1 MKSAGKAFSKSNRI
15 DESKEAVVMKKYC
28 FFLGLLLVFMLWVL
42 YRVYTSKVDYN
53 PEEPSVSTRQFFV
66 RVLPQGW
73 SFFTDDPQEPMLE
86 VYTVHRRHGRNII
99 RTFLLPSGDYCF
111 GASRYARALLYQMK
125 SVVPQVPVARWKHG
139 VGDFRDSLEQIVTR
153 KTTLRQ
159 NNKYSLLPPGNYLL
173 VYADRVP
180 WVLAGNPLANKR
192 QYRMAYITI
201 I

>member
-1 MKSAGKAFSKSNRI
+1 
-15 DESKEAVVMKKYC
+15 MKKYY
-28 FFLGLLLVFMLWVL
+28 FFLSLLLFFMLWVL
-42 YRVYTSKVDYN
+42 YKVYTSKVDYN
-53 PEEPSVSTRQFFV
+53 PEEPSVTTRQFFV

-73 SFFTDDPQEPMLE
+73 SFFTDDPKEPMLE
-86 VYTVHRRHGRNII
+86 VYAVHRESGINII
-99 RTFLLPSGDYCF
+99 KEFLLPSGDYCF

-139 VGDFRDSLEQIVTR
+139 IGDFRDSLGQIFTQ

-159 NNKYSLLPPGNYLL
+159 NNKYGLLPPGDYLL

-180 WVLAGNPLANKR
+180 WVLAKNPPANKR

-201 I
+201 L